1 MSLVKLGSRTG
12 RTLLDLEVCNSSHA
26 CWPLRLFS
34 SCNMSG
40 PSPGA
45 HGPCPGYLE
54 ALMQFSVPACQSVLV
69 YTSKEGWD
77 PEGVLLHFPE
87 CWL

>member
-1 MSLVKLGSRTG
+1 
-12 RTLLDLEVCNSSHA
+12 
-26 CWPLRLFS
+26 
-34 SCNMSG
+34 MSG